1 MFNSFCLCDLA
12 ESMWWLISM
21 SVRSGCE
28 SNVGTATF
36 VPMEQMR
43 GSGIITP
50 HQQAVPLTQTLLCVG

>member
-1 MFNSFCLCDLA
+1 
-12 ESMWWLISM
+12 M